1 MQVERTDEE
10 VQLQRV
16 KRCRARLY
24 DKAPGT
30 FMMMGGLPI
39 ESAQIPTFSTDGIKI
54 YVGVEFCKTL
64 IDKEIKAVII
74 HESLHISLKHH
85 FRRPEW
91 CPMKLWNIACDF
103 VINDWIH
110 QSANYGKDF
119 CLPKD
124 CLWDQKFRDWSAEKV
139 ARYLLDQG
147 WDEDD
152 EDDGDD
158 VSGVRCGDIM
168 DAPEDEDMS
177 AEEMEAELDDRI
189 ADAALMEKS
198 VSENGM
204 GGSITKIQSQQQ
216 ERTTSSEHV
225 RHWLQTTFS
234 SKRRSLA
241 RPNRR
246 FVWQKVYLPT
256 PRREAERLHVCI
268 DSSASVGA
276 VELGDYRANI
286 VRWAKELG
294 LSLIRVAYADTR
306 VHPNKE
312 TGEVWHDIV
321 LDNGTGADNIEL
333 NVHGGGGTSFDH
345 IFQEIERTGEQV
357 SALVYMTD
365 GYGSVSM
372 DEPDYPVMWLSS
384 GCTPSFRRAGK
395 WGLHVNIDY

>member
-1 MQVERTDEE
+1 MQKEMTEEER
-10 VQLQRV
+10 QLHRV
-16 KRCRARLY
+16 KVCRARLY

-39 ESAQIPTFSTDGIKI
+39 EAAPIPTFATDGIKI
-54 YVGVEFCKTL
+54 FVGVDFCKTL
-64 IDKEIKAVII
+64 AETEIKAIII

-85 FRRPEW
+85 MRRPEW
-91 CPMKLWNIACDF
+91 CSIKLWNVACDY
-103 VINDWIH
+103 VINDWIYL
-110 QSANYGKDF
+110 SENYGSEF
-119 CLPKD
+119 CLPKN
-124 CLWDQKFRDWSAEKV
+124 CLWDRQFRGWAAEKV
-139 ARYLLDQG
+139 AKYLLDQG
-147 WDEDD
+147 WDDDDDDD
-152 EDDGDD
+152 ENGQ
-158 VSGVRCGDIM
+158 GRCGDVM

-177 AEEMEAELDDRI
+177 SEEMEAELDKRI
-189 ADAALMEKS
+189 ADASLMEKS
-198 VSENGM
+198 VSETGI
-204 GGSITKIQSQQQ
+204 GGSITKIQNQQQ

-234 SKRRSLA
+234 SKHKSLA

-246 FVWQKVYLPT
+246 FVYKKIYLPT
-256 PRREAERLHVCI
+256 PKREAERLHVCI
-268 DSSASVGA
+268 DSSASVGKR
-276 VELGDYRANI
+276 ELGDYRANI

-321 LDNGTGADNIEL
+321 LDNGTGADSIEL

-365 GYGSVSM
+365 GYGGVSV
-372 DEPDYPVMWLSS
+372 DEPNYPVMWLSS
-384 GCTPSFRRAGK
+384 GCTPSFGRTGK
-395 WGLHVNIDY
+395 WGMHVNIDY